1 MRNRIVGRTLRE
13 GARPGATRRPQLLRR
28 RDQRGAA
35 MVEFALILPLVL
47 LLTFGAIDF
56 GFAFSDAAGIKSATR
71 SGARI
76 GSALSKQGGQ
86 LQSIANA
93 VNASLGN
100 SVRAQAVELIIYTAP
115 PGGFD
120 ASSCSG
126 ATPGTRSTVLT
137 AGPSGICYDQTIL
150 PGDPD
155 NFVPGKTN
163 DDNWDAATH
172 YEDACPAVGNVP
184 STWKLSVVVKA
195 QYPFLTPGILGVAKN
210 LNFTEQVVIDLEPT
224 SAGSCKPS

>member
-1 MRNRIVGRTLRE
+1 
-13 GARPGATRRPQLLRR
+13 
-28 RDQRGAA
+28 
-35 MVEFALILPLVL
+35 MVEFALILPLIL
-47 LLTFGAIDF
+47 MLTFGAIDF

-71 SGARI
+71 SGGRI

-100 SVRAQAVELIIYTAP
+100 SVRAQAVELIVYTAP
-115 PGGFD
+115 PGGFN
-120 ASSCSG
+120 ANSCSG
-126 ATPGTRSTVLT
+126 ATPGTRSASFS
-137 AGPSGICYDQTIL
+137 AGLSGICYDQTIL

-155 NFVPGKTN
+155 NFVPGASN
-163 DDNWDAATH
+163 DAAWDGAVH
-172 YEDACPAVGNVP
+172 FENACPAVGASP

-210 LNFTEQVVIDLEPT
+210 LNFTEQVMIDLEPT
-224 SAGSCKPS
+224 STGTCQSN

>member
-1 MRNRIVGRTLRE
+1 V
-13 GARPGATRRPQLLRR
+13 ARRSRLLRH

-47 LLTFGAIDF
+47 ILTFGAIDF

-86 LQSIANA
+86 LQSIVNA

-100 SVRAQAVELIIYTAP
+100 SVRAQAVELVVYTAP
-115 PGGFD
+115 PNSFNAPTSCAPNTVT
-120 ASSCSG
+120 ASSAS
-126 ATPGTRSTVLT
+126 
-137 AGPSGICYDQTIL
+137 ICYDEVIAVSAVDRFT
-150 PGDPD
+150 PGA
-155 NFVPGKTN
+155 TN
-163 DDNWDAATH
+163 DTTWDNSVHW
-172 YEDACPAVGNVP
+172 EDACPAVGNVP

-195 QYPFLTPGILGVAKN
+195 QYPFLTPGILGFAKN
-210 LNFTEQVVIDLEPT
+210 LNFKEQVVIDLEPT
-224 SAGSCKPS
+224 STGNCASTP

>member
-1 MRNRIVGRTLRE
+1 
-13 GARPGATRRPQLLRR
+13 
-28 RDQRGAA
+28 
-35 MVEFALILPLVL
+35 MVEFALVLPLVL

-100 SVRAQAVELIIYTAP
+100 SVRAQAVEFVIYAAP
-115 PGGFD
+115 PGGFSAPNSCPGAPASGRFTILVAS
-120 ASSCSG
+120 ASSLCF
-126 ATPGTRSTVLT
+126 
-137 AGPSGICYDQTIL
+137 DQGIL

-155 NFVPGKTN
+155 NFSPGATN
-163 DDNWDAATH
+163 DTNWDNAVH
-172 YEDACPAVGNVP
+172 FEDACPAIGNVP
-184 STWKLSVVVKA
+184 TAWKLSVMVKA

-210 LNFTEQVVIDLEPT
+210 LNFKEQIVIDLEPT
-224 SAGSCKPS
+224 STGSCSPS

>member
-1 MRNRIVGRTLRE
+1 MRMRIVGRRLRG
-13 GARPGATRRPQLLRR
+13 GARADGPARR
-28 RDQRGAA
+28 RRFGHRDERGAA

-47 LLTFGAIDF
+47 MLTFGAIDF

-100 SVRAQAVELIIYTAP
+100 SVRAQAVEFVVYTAP
-115 PGGFD
+115 PGGFSAPSSCAD
-120 ASSCSG
+120 GTVTASASS
-126 ATPGTRSTVLT
+126 
-137 AGPSGICYDQTIL
+137 ICFDQVI
-150 PGDPD
+150 PANAPD
-155 NFVPGKTN
+155 NFTPGATN
-163 DDNWDAATH
+163 DAAWDAAVH
-172 YEDACPAVGNVP
+172 YEDACPAIGNVP
-184 STWKLSVVVKA
+184 STWKLSVAVKA

-224 SAGSCKPS
+224 STGNCKSS